1 MHHRQG
7 KLHKST
13 LNMNAI
19 NRIKSRY
26 TSSPEMKQGLR
37 RNTSGLVT
45 RKGWLAAV
53 AFVFSRSLSV
63 WIFVNGVLVEIPSAS
78 QRCWESCDVRELC
91 SDSSPKEATLI
102 KTMWIQLCQ
111 VVVKE
116 TARNGGKGGW
126 GVRDL
131 TFLGICQV
139 LIWFW
144 NTDFHVTVWTIECYL
159 DELPQWNSRSF
170 LASFFFLPTWS
181 TQVVTRVCFVIW
193 FLKDH
198 NWSTDLVL

>member
-1 MHHRQG
+1 M
-7 KLHKST
+7 
-13 LNMNAI
+13 
-19 NRIKSRY
+19 
-26 TSSPEMKQGLR
+26 
-37 RNTSGLVT
+37 
-45 RKGWLAAV
+45 AAV

-91 SDSSPKEATLI
+91 SDSSLKEATLI

-126 GVRDL
+126 GAKDL
-131 TFLGICQV
+131 TSLGICQV

-170 LASFFFLPTWS
+170 LASLFCLLDS
-181 TQVVTRVCFVIW
+181 SGHTRVFCYLIFEGPQLKHWPCFVNTECVRMY
-193 FLKDH
+193 L
-198 NWSTDLVL
+198 NW